1 MIRNNAFKIY
11 EEKFV
16 KLGTII
22 SAVKITPKTE
32 PKVLIKKTNPEW
44 ESLRWLFFNFIIEI
58 KIGFNADIKTNG
70 TDNKIKLP
78 IELPN
83 NKFKFIK
90 LGRKTG

>member
-32 PKVLIKKTNPEW
+32 PKVLIKKTN
-44 ESLRWLFFNFIIEI
+44 
-58 KIGFNADIKTNG
+58 KVVYKTNLFLG
-70 TDNKIKLP
+70 YRKIKKNINKIEYQALKNFYN
-78 IELPN
+78 I
-83 NKFKFIK
+83 NKVENYFFLLK
-90 LGRKTG
+90 

>member
-32 PKVLIKKTNPEW
+32 PKVLIKKTNPE
-44 ESLRWLFFNFIIEI
+44 
-58 KIGFNADIKTNG
+58 
-70 TDNKIKLP
+70 
-78 IELPN
+78 
-83 NKFKFIK
+83 
-90 LGRKTG
+90 